1 MDSTKIMDI
10 TMRPSPSSVEGEGLG
25 MDAAAT
31 AIELVTKLIPVLL
44 LFLVPVLYQIGK
56 ETTTHT
62 GNKEQTNSKIIRP
75 PPIIASR
82 IPFIGHAIGF
92 MREGHDYFARLTST
106 IKCPAFTISIL
117 GQKLTF
123 IQPELARHVARNP
136 HLLFMPVTV
145 SIFRRALHFDPSTCD
160 LLMEETE
167 SSRSFSHRI
176 LAVTREVLASP
187 QALPRHIRIF
197 DDCLDG
203 MISELVDQDQ
213 GRVMRISE
221 WTMRVITTAVGRILW
236 GDVTGTSLVSDK
248 DFVEQLQFVMANLR
262 SLTGPEWLISRKL
275 KASRNEIRTRF
286 KHDARSPTYQPG
298 SFSEKL
304 HELCKQ
310 EGGSDDTFADLQLL
324 LVGGASPN
332 PALSANWF
340 LMHLLCG
347 DRQWLS
353 DTRGEIR
360 AWVDRED
367 GHINLRQVREHCP
380 RLMATWCESLR
391 HHSGFS
397 IGRYASQDTVLANQW
412 NLDKDSYLMV
422 SLQASH
428 VGEDAWG
435 SRDAEFVPQRFLNSD
450 GSFNL
455 TRERRLKTFGMLG
468 TICPGKTLA
477 VHLAMG
483 LAIRLLHSLDFDL
496 AGSESRQLPLQSNNS
511 LLGVPLP
518 MSDLMVSY
526 SVTRPSCRVRFEV

>member
-1 MDSTKIMDI
+1 MDPTKIMDI
-10 TMRPSPSSVEGEGLG
+10 TSRPSSSSAEGEGLR
-25 MDAAAT
+25 MDVAAS
-31 AIELVTKLIPVLL
+31 AIELVIKLIPVFLL
-44 LFLVPVLYQIGK
+44 CLVPVLFQMGR
-56 ETTTHT
+56 ETTTYT
-62 GNKEQTNSKIIRP
+62 GNKEQPTSKINRS

-106 IKCPAFTISIL
+106 TKSPAFTISML

-123 IQPELARHVARNP
+123 VQPELVRHVARNP

-145 SIFRRALHFDPSTCD
+145 SIFRRALHFDASTCD
-160 LLMEETE
+160 LLMEKTE

-176 LAVTREVLASP
+176 LGATREALASP

-197 DDCLDG
+197 DDCLDS
-203 MISELVDQDQ
+203 MISELVDQGQ
-213 GRVMRISE
+213 GRVMAISE
-221 WTMRVITTAVGRILW
+221 CTIRVITTAVGRILW
-236 GDVTGTSLVSDK
+236 GDGAGTSLVSDK

-262 SLTGPEWLISRKL
+262 TLTGPEWLISRKI
-275 KASRNEIRTRF
+275 KASRSEIRTRL

-298 SFSEKL
+298 SFAEKL

-324 LVGGASPN
+324 LVGGTSPN
-332 PALSANWF
+332 PALSASWF

-347 DRQWLS
+347 DQQWFS
-353 DTRGEIR
+353 DTRDELR
-360 AWVDRED
+360 AWIYRED
-367 GHINLRQVREHCP
+367 GHINLRQAREHCP

-412 NLDKDSYLMV
+412 NLDRDSFLMV

-428 VGEDAWG
+428 VGEDTWG

-450 GSFNL
+450 GSFDL
-455 TRERRLKTFGMLG
+455 TRERRLRTFGMLG

-477 VHLAMG
+477 VHMAMG
-483 LAIRLLHSLDFDL
+483 LAVRLLHSLDFDL
-496 AGSESRQLPLQSNNS
+496 AGSEPRQLPLQCNNS
-511 LLGVPLP
+511 LLGVPSP
-518 MSDLMVSY
+518 MSDLMVRY
-526 SVTRPSCRVRFEV
+526 SAARPSCRVRFGL